1 MSQNHRDDDKA
12 DAQRHT
18 PAYDNGF
25 DPNTDKLHHLLAFSH
40 SGVKSYTAQLT
51 AISADVAGV
60 DPSQAEKLRKLCQD
74 VLKPVKDLTGGVL
87 VVHEMMAVLFVTITE
102 AYLKDVLI
110 YAVGIDPTLMRD
122 TNQTVSY
129 TDALNTKSLEHL
141 PLAFRTKWVRKFT
154 DYGGPTRWIKDLQ
167 AMGAR
172 GYRAET
178 ASQMETLWG
187 VRHLVVHS
195 ASVADGE
202 FVRRHPELR
211 PEFGKRFIINGEHLK
226 QWGAAMYDFVDVTDR
241 YFVNRCAKT

>member
-1 MSQNHRDDDKA
+1 M
-12 DAQRHT
+12 
-18 PAYDNGF
+18 
-25 DPNTDKLHHLLAFSH
+25 
-40 SGVKSYTAQLT
+40 
-51 AISADVAGV
+51 
-60 DPSQAEKLRKLCQD
+60 
-74 VLKPVKDLTGGVL
+74 LKPVKDLTGGVL

-167 AMGAR
+167 GMGAR

-187 VRHLVVHS
+187 FDISLFIPQVWLTES
-195 ASVADGE
+195 SFAAIQSSDLNSESVSLLTAN
-202 FVRRHPELR
+202 
-211 PEFGKRFIINGEHLK
+211 I
-226 QWGAAMYDFVDVTDR
+226 
-241 YFVNRCAKT
+241 